1 MRRLLLPALALVATA
16 LPLATAQASPVATDD
31 GSYSVLGRIFPDPM
45 GGCQN
50 AGTSPCSPNAQG
62 NVPAGQFIGVDEFV
76 DGIHFMNS
84 KPEWQR
90 YLEVCPLDGRSGA
103 NDGDEPPLPNREA
116 FEGNNL
122 DSCDFTPK
130 TEYKS
135 VGLPRTDSSRLRSD
149 LYVLRVTDETVPD
162 DQKKKYAVSL
172 SIHGIERAGVEGG
185 TRAAEDLVTAYTA
198 MANDGRLKA
207 ETPIV
212 PDGTIPN
219 APTYGDVLKKM
230 IVYFVY
236 PNPDGWRRGSVSA
249 GPDGGVFF
257 QRYNGNGVDLN
268 RDWPDVGFNF
278 RPYST
283 GSEPETRAVGKA
295 LQEIDQGKT
304 IHGGV
309 DLHGML
315 TADALSFTLIGHG
328 RHDWAKD
335 TRIRET
341 ARNIHVVSE
350 KALAWSPLIKPND
363 TPREELQC
371 ADINVAVS
379 SACAFIY
386 GQTWGTVY
394 DTIAYTTTGTLGD
407 WLDSPYGLGADG
419 LDNEM
424 AFSHLD
430 RNIVFE
436 PQGEQLHVD
445 GNKGLIYAQ
454 ITSMLNPP
462 EQEYTA
468 PGLKGFVANARKKRA
483 EQNLQEAPPPGTV
496 AQAKIADATGSPGPE
511 GVVFDFP
518 VKQGPQ
524 PADGSPDE
532 RKNVFNGGLRVDI
545 TKLNFQGISDGN
557 AITSLQVQCR
567 FCDDHPGIDPNDDGW
582 ITVAQD
588 YNQAETY
595 AQAGLTVAVNRPLA
609 KNREGKAVEW
619 RALLTGGGPNGSP
632 LQNPIVDGGARMN
645 VEFSQ
650 GPATE
655 SRDTS
660 GFNPP
665 RLAAYDVANT
675 DLFEDLN
682 KNISDPDR
690 RFRKIDPASIAS
702 GKTNLDSFTS
712 IVLADQVPR
721 NEGFLDALQ
730 AWVRD
735 GGNLVL
741 TDSSA
746 RMLPE
751 YVDLD
756 AKTIAA
762 RSQYV
767 GQVSFMRAS
776 GDDGKPAKDVIK
788 DRPILTTPFTIA
800 QDGARFNLQLRRQ
813 LYEPVPLGYAI
824 QETDAENL
832 DDDAFES
839 PAWDVDRK
847 AIERAGA
854 TTAATVVSDT
864 SGGLD
869 VDTTRTS
876 IGQAKVGSG
885 RVTLIGALAP
895 QPSEAFDHDFGIEP
909 YALTYTGHLI
919 LRNAL
924 EWPARPIRPD
934 GGNGPGTGGGSSGG
948 GGPVACTASAR
959 GFRSAKARGLGKR
972 RLRLDFV
979 RKLRQPISVDVF
991 QTSVGNRVVGERLVA
1006 RFRGKFKSFTW
1017 NGRANRKR
1025 RKVTDGYYFVRY
1037 KMILGGGKI
1046 DYRRITLRRKGG
1058 RWLKRP
1064 PHYRKESCTLLTS
1077 YKLLRPVFGG
1087 PTRRP
1092 VTAAYRLSR
1101 RARAGITVMRGK
1113 RVVAR
1118 GKMRLRR
1125 ADTTYRVKLSAKGLP
1140 RGDYRFVL
1148 KVRPTA
1154 GRKAVRAVLT
1164 SRRL

>member
-1 MRRLLLPALALVATA
+1 MLDGKLPGTMRRFAMLALALAATA
-16 LPLATAQASPVATDD
+16 LTTATASAFPVATDD
-31 GSYSVLGRIFPDPM
+31 NSYGVLGRIFPDPM

-62 NVPAGQFIGVDEFV
+62 NVPSTQFIGVDEFV
-76 DGIHFMNS
+76 DGLHFMNS

-90 YLEVCPLDGRSGA
+90 YLEVCPLDGRAGA
-103 NDGDEPPLPNREA
+103 NDGDEPPLPNQQA

-122 DSCDFTPK
+122 SSCDFSPK

-135 VGLPRTDSSRLRSD
+135 VGLPRTDRSRLKSD

-185 TRAAEDLVTAYTA
+185 TRAAEDLVTAYTT
-198 MANDGRLKA
+198 GLA
-207 ETPIV
+207 EKRIV

-230 IVYFVY
+230 IVYFIY
-236 PNPDGWRRGSVSA
+236 PNPDGWRRGSVSS
-249 GPDGGVFF
+249 GQDGGVFF

-295 LQEIDQGKT
+295 LQEIDQSKT
-304 IHGGV
+304 VDGGV

-315 TADALSFTLIGHG
+315 TADALSFTLLGHG

-335 TRIRET
+335 TRIREA

-363 TPREELQC
+363 TPREDLQC
-371 ADINVAVS
+371 ADINVLVS

-468 PGLKGFVANARKKRA
+468 PGLKGYVANTRKKRA
-483 EQNLQEAPPPGTV
+483 EQNLQETAPAGTV
-496 AQAKIADATGSPGPE
+496 AQAKISGQQGEPDPGSQT
-511 GVVFDFP
+511 VVFPFP
-518 VKQGPQ
+518 VKVGPQ
-524 PADGSPDE
+524 PASDPADGN
-532 RKNVFNGGLRVDI
+532 KNIFNGGMRVDI
-545 TKLNFQGISDGN
+545 TKLNAQGISDGN
-557 AITSLQVQCR
+557 ADTVLAVQCKG
-567 FCDDHPGIDPNDDGW
+567 CDDHPGVKPDGDGF
-582 ITVAQD
+582 ITVAED
-588 YNQAETY
+588 YNQAPTY
-595 AQAGLTVAVNRPLA
+595 AQGGLTVAVNRPMA
-609 KNREGKAVEW
+609 RNREGKAVEW
-619 RALLTGGGPNGSP
+619 RAVLQSDIPNA
-632 LQNPIVDGGARMN
+632 IDAGALMD
-645 VEFSQ
+645 VTFSQ

-776 GDDGKPAKDVIK
+776 GDDSKPAKDVIK
-788 DRPILTTPFTIA
+788 DRPILTTPFTVA

-824 QETDAENL
+824 QETEPPNI

-847 AIERAGA
+847 AIEKAGVQ
-854 TTAATVVSDT
+854 TAATAVSDT

-869 VDTTRTS
+869 VDTARTS

-934 GGNGPGTGGGSSGG
+934 GGNGPGTAGGGGASGG
-948 GGPVACTASAR
+948 GPLACTASAR
-959 GFRSAKARGLGKR
+959 GFKHARARGQGKR
-972 RLRLDFV
+972 RLRLDFA
-979 RKLRQPISVDVF
+979 RKVRQPITVDVF
-991 QTSVGNRVVGERLVA
+991 QTSVGRRVVGERLVA

-1017 NGRANRKR
+1017 NGRANRKG

-1037 KMILGGGKI
+1037 KMILGGRKI
-1046 DYRRITLRRKGG
+1046 DYRRITLHRKGG

-1064 PHYRKESCTLLTS
+1064 PHYRKESCTLLTA

-1101 RARAGITVMRGK
+1101 RARAGITVMRGR

-1118 GKMRLRR
+1118 GKMRVRR

-1140 RGDYRFVL
+1140 RGDYRFIL
-1148 KVRPTA
+1148 KVRPTG